1 MKLQF
6 YTQLFD
12 SNIIKLVLICIVA
25 DSVFGVLRAIKERK
39 FNSNFGINGAIRKVG
54 MILSVLILAFTDN
67 LVNLNLIGFVPKVI
81 REYFNLKQAGMLE
94 FFSLLFICYEVVSI
108 LKNMTLCGL
117 PVKKIWLTVSDF
129 MKKYTSELID
139 YEDK

>member
-1 MKLQF
+1 MHQL
-6 YTQLFD
+6 TQLFN

-25 DSVFGVLRAIKERK
+25 DTIFGVLRAIKERK

-54 MILSVLILAFTDN
+54 MILSILILAFTDN
-67 LVNLNLIGFVPKVI
+67 LVNLNLISFIPKAI